1 MKQSQGFSENT
12 KRQNRYAA
20 AISAMIAFSITAGAV
35 AATPAYADEGD
46 DAAQVKTV
54 QVEQKAAPETNVQ
67 KEAAAE
73 QPSSAPQSVS
83 EAPAAPAPA
92 PAAESGST
100 SGTSASTSS
109 AEAPPAENGGENT
122 SSVTETP
129 EGETGGTNCSATDS
143 ESAAGSSSNESG
155 SEGTGTKSGTEGG
168 GSAVETATNNSVVD
182 ESTPDSSAT
191 PTLANANTNGT
202 LQETSPSLNNPAPAV
217 ANVVRNRTTGATYQN
232 LSAAISNANTNDIL
246 DVSGSITEEASSF
259 IKKNKTITIISTN
272 GGVINFSGGK
282 GILVYG
288 GVLILGDGSATGKGL
303 TLIKSNGNIQL
314 IDVEEGGKLIVNDG
328 ATIDTT
334 GNKSSDAITVGLYKS
349 SKKGSPKAS
358 YEGNGGVVKGGQV
371 NLGEYSSNSTISGG
385 IYTNANGVC
394 AVYVEGQV
402 KVISGGSFTAG
413 YDGLANLGTIDLIS
427 GGAFAADYDKEKVKV
442 PQDSLLLAQMPAG
455 LLNLG
460 TIKSISGGN
469 FTGEGNSDACGLL
482 NGFVFLP
489 ILEAYQAYPSSIKGI
504 TGGTFTGTG
513 YGIYNS
519 LSKNKKGFSVKT
531 KDAKIDSISNVTAT
545 GTTYCG
551 LENHGTVTE
560 ISNSTFV
567 GCCAGVHNRA
577 EGVISKLV
585 SGTYYGFGGSKFFP
599 YGYGYRNES
608 KTATKIEPDLT
619 SGNGIG
625 RYWGGIGFETSE
637 ALESPVRISDGK
649 EQILY
654 TTAIYG
660 KVILPK
666 GYRLT
671 TASEHKLPSLR
682 GKIDTY
688 TGNNFRYLKA
698 LQSLSYNGNGGTG
711 TVASQT
717 ETTGGESLKV
727 AQNGFTRPG
736 YKFTGWNTAA
746 DGTGTAYIPY
756 ISGEPTS
763 SNSIVLVNDTVLY
776 AQWAPYVLSYDK
788 NAGAATGK
796 MDNSVPAKDDATG
809 QVTVSANAF
818 ELPGWKFAG
827 WNTKANGAGTSYGAN
842 TKLVLTDD
850 LKLYAQWA
858 PYVLSYD
865 KNAETA
871 EGKMENSLPISKDDP
886 AVFISDC
893 GFSRLGYMFTGWKD
907 VNGNSYIPGSPRLLC
922 DDLTIY
928 AQWEPF
934 KLHYN
939 KNADDATGKM
949 TPSIP
954 ASEDDPYALIFIAE
968 NGFTRDGYKFIGWN
982 TDPNGEG
989 GSFMPG
995 MDLMLSEMEMTLFAQ
1010 WEKIAE
1016 DDSDDPI
1023 NVVPADNDKKV
1034 VKKAKAEA
1042 TPAVAAE
1049 EAIPKTGDEAT
1060 PFGAAILAIASLLAG
1075 FFARFRSR
1083 KSE

>member
-100 SGTSASTSS
+100 SGTSASASS

-168 GSAVETATNNSVVD
+168 SSAVETATDNSAVD
-182 ESTPDSSAT
+182 EPTSTGTSAT
-191 PTLANANTNGT
+191 PKLANANTNGT

-217 ANVVRNRTTGATYQN
+217 ANVVRNKTTGATYQN
-232 LSAAISNANTNDIL
+232 LSAAISNASTNDIL

-259 IKKNKTITIISTN
+259 IQKNKTITIISTN

-282 GILVYG
+282 GILVNG

-334 GNKSSDAITVGLYKS
+334 GNKSSDAITVGIYKS
-349 SKKGSPKAS
+349 WTKDTPKSS

-371 NLGEYSSNSTISGG
+371 CLGEYSSNSTISGG
-385 IYTNANGVC
+385 TYTNANGVC
-394 AVYVEGQV
+394 AVCVEGQV
-402 KVISGGSFTAG
+402 KEISGGSFTAG
-413 YDGLANLGTIDLIS
+413 YEGLANLGTIDLIS
-427 GGAFAADYDKEKVKV
+427 GGTFAADYDKKKVKV
-442 PQDSLLLAQMPAG
+442 PQDLFMLAQMPAG

-489 ILEAYQAYPSSIKGI
+489 ILEADQAYPSSIKKI
-504 TGGTFTGTG
+504 TGGTFAGTG

-531 KDAKIDSISNVTAT
+531 KDAKIDSISNVTAM
-545 GTTYCG
+545 GTAYCG

-577 EGVISKLV
+577 DGVISKLV

-625 RYWGGIGFETSE
+625 RYWGGIGFDTSE

-682 GKIDTY
+682 SEIDTY
-688 TGNNFRYLKA
+688 TGNNFRYLKG

-717 ETTGGESLKV
+717 ETTGGERLKV

-756 ISGEPTS
+756 MSGEPTS

-788 NAGAATGK
+788 NATVATGK
-796 MDNSVPAKDDATG
+796 MDNSVPAKDDTSG

-995 MDLMLSEMEMTLFAQ
+995 MDLMLWETNMTLFAQ

-1049 EAIPKTGDEAT
+1049 EAIPKTGDEAA
-1060 PFGAAILAIASLLAG
+1060 PFGAAILEIGRAHV
-1075 FFARFRSR
+1075 
-1083 KSE
+1083 